1 MCPLEDFMRRERC
14 TFAIVINIARRKQ
27 HPERPFSFLLF
38 PMLHPL
44 PHPCALPPERFTYP
58 FAYTPHPLVEQ
69 AANEVMRYLEVRA
82 QESAEW
88 AEGKMFGVLI
98 VEDAQGEVG
107 FLAGYSGLLLGR
119 NDLPYFVPAVYD
131 FLHPGSYF
139 KERDAEISAVNRKV
153 DALEHDEDFR
163 AARLQ
168 LQELNTEA
176 QREIASYQL
185 LMQEEKRKRNER
197 RLAGNLSAEEEAE
210 LIRQSQYFKGNFS
223 RLKKQYRERIVE
235 AETKVRIYENKLNA
249 LCEERRRM
257 SDALQTWIFEQFQ
270 MLNIRGERK
279 NLVEIFAETPQGVPP
294 AGAGECALPKLLQF
308 AFTHGLR
315 PLCFG
320 EFWWGAS
327 PRNEVRTEG
336 QFYPSC
342 LSKCK
347 PILGHMLNGLSLDPN
362 PIEALQRSVED
373 QLAIIYEDEHLVAV
387 NKPSGMLSVPG
398 LTGVPSAFE
407 LLQAE
412 RPELMVVH
420 RLDMATSGVLVF
432 AKTKEAHYELQR
444 QFAERE
450 AKKRY
455 IADVAGRISKE
466 SGLISLPL
474 RLDPLNRPRQVV
486 DHKDGKP
493 AVTHF
498 KKLGEHETPNGTI
511 TRLALSPQTGR
522 THQLRLHC
530 AHTEGL
536 GTPIVGDE
544 LYGTKADRLHL
555 HAELLVVRHPAT
567 GRSLRLTAEAQGM

>member
-1 MCPLEDFMRRERC
+1 
-14 TFAIVINIARRKQ
+14 
-27 HPERPFSFLLF
+27 
-38 PMLHPL
+38 MLHAL
-44 PHPCALPPERFTYP
+44 KNPCSPPPERFTYP
-58 FAYTPHPLVEQ
+58 FSYSPHPLVKQAVTEVMAYLEEQ
-69 AANEVMRYLEVRA
+69 AR
-82 QESAEW
+82 ESAAW
-88 AEGKMFGVLI
+88 REGKMFGVLV
-98 VEDAQGEVG
+98 VEPTPGEVA
-107 FLAGYSGLLLGR
+107 FLAAYSGLLLGR

-131 FLHPGSYF
+131 FLHPSSYF
-139 KERDAEISAVNRKV
+139 KERDAEISALNREV
-153 DALEHDEDFR
+153 AVLEMNEDFR

-168 LQELNTEA
+168 LQERTATA
-176 QREIASYQL
+176 QREIADYQL
-185 LMQEEKRKRNER
+185 LMQTEKQKRDER
-197 RLAGNLSAEEEAE
+197 RKTGELSAEAEAE
-210 LIRQSQYFKGNFS
+210 LVKQSQYFKGNFS
-223 RLKKQYRERIVE
+223 RLKKHHRELIDAATMAV
-235 AETKVRIYENKLNA
+235 KKYEEQLNA
-249 LCEERRRM
+249 LYQKRRTM

-270 MLNIRGERK
+270 MLNVRGECK
-279 NLVEIFAETPQGVPP
+279 NLVEIFANTPQGVPP
-294 AGAGECALPKLLQF
+294 AGAGECALPKLLQY
-308 AFTHGLR
+308 AFTHGWR

-327 PRNEVRTEG
+327 PRNEVRVEG

-347 PILGHMLNGLSLDPN
+347 PILAHMLDGLSLDPN
-362 PIEALQRSVED
+362 PIAALQRSVED
-373 QLAIIYEDEHLVAV
+373 QLAIIYEDESLVAV

-398 LTGVPSAFE
+398 LSGIPSAFE

-412 RPELMVVH
+412 RPDLMVVH
-420 RLDMATSGVLVF
+420 RLDMSTSGVLVF
-432 AKTKEAHYELQR
+432 AKTKEAHYELQC

-455 IADVAGRISKE
+455 IADVVGSVAQE

-486 DHKDGKP
+486 DHTDGKP

-498 KKLGEHETPNGTI
+498 KKIEERATPNGVI

-555 HAELLVVRHPAT
+555 HAELLVVKHPMT
-567 GRSLRLTAEAQGM
+567 GRSLRLTAQPDGMDWE

>member
-1 MCPLEDFMRRERC
+1 
-14 TFAIVINIARRKQ
+14 
-27 HPERPFSFLLF
+27 
-38 PMLHPL
+38 MLHLL
-44 PHPCALPPERFTYP
+44 PHPCALPPERFTFP
-58 FAYTPHPLVEQ
+58 FAYSPHPLVEQ
-69 AANEVMRYLEVRA
+69 AAAEVMHYLGERA
-82 QESAEW
+82 QESVEW

-98 VEDAQGEVG
+98 VEPAPGEVA
-107 FLAGYSGLLLGR
+107 FIAGYSGLLLGR
-119 NDLPYFVPAVYD
+119 NVLPYFVPAVYD

-139 KERDAEISAVNRKV
+139 KERDAEISAVNRAV
-153 DALEHDEDFR
+153 ETLEQDADFR
-163 AARLQ
+163 AACGYLEELQ
-168 LQELNTEA
+168 KEA
-176 QREIASYQL
+176 QREISSYQL
-185 LMQEEKRKRNER
+185 MMQEEKRKRDER
-197 RLAGNLSAEEEAE
+197 RSAGCLSSEEEAE
-210 LIRQSQYFKGNFS
+210 LVRQSQYFKGNFS
-223 RLKKQYRERIVE
+223 RLKKQYRERIE
-235 AETKVRIYENKLNA
+235 TAERKVNIYKNRLHA

-270 MLNIRGERK
+270 MLNISGERK
-279 NLVEIFAETPQGVPP
+279 NLVEIFKQTPQGIPP
-294 AGAGECALPKLLQF
+294 AGAGECALPKLLQY
-308 AFTHGLR
+308 AFSHGLR

-347 PILGHMLNGLSLDPN
+347 PILTHMLAGIPLDPN

-373 QLAIIYEDEHLVAV
+373 QLTVIYEDESLVAV

-398 LTGVPSAFE
+398 LTGIPSAYE
-407 LLQAE
+407 LLLAS
-412 RPELMVVH
+412 RPDLMVVH
-420 RLDMATSGVLVF
+420 RLDMSTSGVLVF

-455 IADVAGRISKE
+455 IADVEGSIAQE

-486 DHKDGKP
+486 DHTNGKP

-498 KKLGEHETPNGTI
+498 KKIAERATSNGTV

-530 AHTEGL
+530 AHAEGL

-544 LYGTKADRLHL
+544 LYGTKGERLHL
-555 HAELLVVRHPAT
+555 HAELLIVKHPTT
-567 GRSLRLTAEAQGM
+567 GHSLRLTAQPEGMNWE

>member
-1 MCPLEDFMRRERC
+1 
-14 TFAIVINIARRKQ
+14 
-27 HPERPFSFLLF
+27 
-38 PMLHPL
+38 MLHL
-44 PHPCALPPERFTYP
+44 LTHPCALPPERFTFP
-58 FAYTPHPLVEQ
+58 FAYSPHPLVEQ
-69 AANEVMRYLEVRA
+69 AAAEVMHYLGERA
-82 QESAEW
+82 QESVEW

-98 VEDAQGEVG
+98 VEPAPGEVA
-107 FLAGYSGLLLGR
+107 FIAGYSGLLLGR
-119 NDLPYFVPAVYD
+119 NDLPYFVPPVYD

-139 KERDAEISAVNRKV
+139 KERDAEISAVNRAV
-153 DALEHDEDFR
+153 ETLEQDADFR
-163 AARLQ
+163 AACGYLEELQ
-168 LQELNTEA
+168 KEA
-176 QREIASYQL
+176 QREISSYQL
-185 LMQEEKRKRNER
+185 MMQEEKRKRDER
-197 RLAGNLSAEEEAE
+197 RNAGSLSSEEEAE
-210 LIRQSQYFKGNFS
+210 LVRQSQYFKGNFS
-223 RLKKQYRERIVE
+223 RLKKQYRERIE
-235 AETKVRIYENKLNA
+235 TAERKVNIYKNRLHA

-270 MLNIRGERK
+270 MLNISGERK
-279 NLVEIFAETPQGVPP
+279 NLVEIFKQTPQGIPP
-294 AGAGECALPKLLQF
+294 AGAGECALPKLLQY
-308 AFTHGLR
+308 AFSHGLR

-347 PILGHMLNGLSLDPN
+347 PILTHMLAGIPLDPN

-373 QLAIIYEDEHLVAV
+373 QLTVIYEDESLVAV

-398 LTGVPSAFE
+398 LTGIPSAYE
-407 LLQAE
+407 LLLAS
-412 RPELMVVH
+412 RPDLMVVH
-420 RLDMATSGVLVF
+420 RLDMSTSGVLVF

-455 IADVAGRISKE
+455 IADVEGSIAQE

-486 DHKDGKP
+486 DHTNGKP

-498 KKLGEHETPNGTI
+498 KKITERATPNGTV
-511 TRLALSPQTGR
+511 TRLALTPQTGR

-530 AHTEGL
+530 AHAEGL

-544 LYGTKADRLHL
+544 LYGTKGERLHL
-555 HAELLVVRHPAT
+555 HAELLIVKHPTT
-567 GRSLRLTAEAQGM
+567 GRSLRLTAQPEGMNWE

>member
-1 MCPLEDFMRRERC
+1 
-14 TFAIVINIARRKQ
+14 
-27 HPERPFSFLLF
+27 
-38 PMLHPL
+38 MLHLL
-44 PHPCALPPERFTYP
+44 PHPCALPPERFTFP
-58 FAYTPHPLVEQ
+58 FAYSPHPLVEQ
-69 AANEVMRYLEVRA
+69 AAAEVMRYLGERA
-82 QESAEW
+82 QESTDW

-98 VEDAQGEVG
+98 VEPTPGEVA

-139 KERDAEISAVNRKV
+139 KERDAEISAVNRAV
-153 DALEHDEDFR
+153 EALEQDADFR
-163 AARLQ
+163 AACGSLE
-168 LQELNTEA
+168 ELRKES
-176 QREIASYQL
+176 QHEISSYQL
-185 LMQEEKRKRNER
+185 MMQEEKRKRDER
-197 RLAGNLSAEEEAE
+197 RNSGNLSAEEEAE
-210 LIRQSQYFKGNFS
+210 LVRQSQYFKGNFS
-223 RLKKQYRERIVE
+223 RLKKQYRERIE
-235 AETKVRIYENKLNA
+235 AAERKVDGYKNKLQA

-257 SDALQTWIFEQFQ
+257 SDALQTWIFKQFQ
-270 MLNIRGERK
+270 MLNIRGARK
-279 NLVEIFAETPQGVPP
+279 DLVEIFSQTPQGVPP
-294 AGAGECALPKLLQF
+294 AGAGECALPKLLQY
-308 AFTHGLR
+308 AFTHGWR

-327 PRNEVRTEG
+327 PRNEVRTQG

-347 PILGHMLNGLSLDPN
+347 PILAHMLEGFDLDPN

-373 QLAIIYEDEHLVAV
+373 QLAVIFEDDHLVAV

-407 LLQAE
+407 LLQAS
-412 RPELMVVH
+412 RPDLMVVH

-455 IADVAGRISKE
+455 IADVAGAVPQE

-486 DHKDGKP
+486 DHEHGKP

-498 KKLGEHETPNGTI
+498 KVISVTETPEGI
-511 TRLALSPQTGR
+511 FTRLALSPQTGR

-530 AHTEGL
+530 AHAEGL
-536 GTPIVGDE
+536 AAPIIGDE

-555 HAELLVVRHPAT
+555 HAELLVLRHPAT
-567 GRSLRLTAEAQGM
+567 RRSLRLTAKAQGM

>member
-1 MCPLEDFMRRERC
+1 
-14 TFAIVINIARRKQ
+14 
-27 HPERPFSFLLF
+27 
-38 PMLHPL
+38 MLHLL
-44 PHPCALPPERFTYP
+44 PHPCTLPPQHFTYP

-69 AANEVMRYLEVRA
+69 AATEVMCYLRERA

-139 KERDAEISAVNRKV
+139 KERDAEISAVNRAV
-153 DALEHDEDFR
+153 EALEQDEDFR
-163 AARLQ
+163 AARLYLEE
-168 LQELNTEA
+168 LQKEA
-176 QREIASYQL
+176 QHEISSYQL
-185 LMQEEKRKRNER
+185 MMQEEKRKRDER

-223 RLKKQYRERIVE
+223 RLKKQYRERIE
-235 AETKVRIYENKLNA
+235 RAERKVTIYKEKLNA

-294 AGAGECALPKLLQF
+294 AGAGECALPKLLQY
-308 AFTHGLR
+308 AFTHGWR

-327 PRNEVRTEG
+327 PRNEVRTQG

-347 PILGHMLNGLSLDPN
+347 PILAHMLDGLSLDPN

-373 QLAIIYEDEHLVAV
+373 QLAVIFEDDHLVAV

-407 LLQAE
+407 LLQAS
-412 RPELMVVH
+412 RPDLMVVH

-455 IADVAGRISKE
+455 IADIAGAVSQE

-486 DHKDGKP
+486 DHEHGKP

-498 KKLGEHETPNGTI
+498 KVLSVTETPEGTV

-530 AHTEGL
+530 AHAEGL
-536 GTPIVGDE
+536 SAPIIGDE

-555 HAELLVVRHPAT
+555 HAELLVLRHPAT

>member
-1 MCPLEDFMRRERC
+1 MF
-14 TFAIVINIARRKQ
+14 
-27 HPERPFSFLLF
+27 
-38 PMLHPL
+38 HPL
-44 PHPCALPPERFTYP
+44 TSPCSLPPQHFTFP

-69 AANEVMRYLEVRA
+69 AAAEVTRYLRERA

-139 KERDAEISAVNRKV
+139 KERDAEISAVNRAV
-153 DALEHDEDFR
+153 EVLEHDEDFS
-163 AARLQ
+163 AARHHLKELQ
-168 LQELNTEA
+168 QEA
-176 QREIASYQL
+176 QHEISAYQL
-185 LMQEEKRKRNER
+185 MMQQEKQRRDAR
-197 RLAGNLSAEEEAE
+197 RLAGDLSAEEEAQ

-235 AETKVRIYENKLNA
+235 AESKVRIYENKLNA

-270 MLNIRGERK
+270 MLNIRGDRK
-279 NLVEIFAETPQGVPP
+279 NLVEIFKQTPQGVPP
-294 AGAGECALPKLLQF
+294 AGAGECALPKLLQY
-308 AFTHGLR
+308 AFTHDLR
-315 PLCFG
+315 PRCFG

-327 PRNEVRTEG
+327 PRNEVRAEG

-347 PILGHMLNGLSLDPN
+347 PILAHMLDGIPLDPN
-362 PIEALQRSVED
+362 PIEDLQRSVAD
-373 QLAIIYEDEHLVAV
+373 QLTIIYEDEHLVAV

-398 LTGVPSAFE
+398 LSGIPSAFE

-420 RLDMATSGVLVF
+420 RLDMATSGVLVY

-455 IADVAGRISKE
+455 IADVVGTVSQE

-486 DHKDGKP
+486 DYQDGKP

-530 AHTEGL
+530 AHAEGL
-536 GTPIVGDE
+536 AAPIVGDE

-567 GRSLRLTAEAQGM
+567 GRSLRLTAEAPF

>member
-1 MCPLEDFMRRERC
+1 
-14 TFAIVINIARRKQ
+14 
-27 HPERPFSFLLF
+27 
-38 PMLHPL
+38 MLHAL
-44 PHPCALPPERFTYP
+44 KNPCCPPPERFTYP
-58 FAYTPHPLVEQ
+58 FSYSPHPLVKQAATEVMAYLEEQ
-69 AANEVMRYLEVRA
+69 ACEVAAWR
-82 QESAEW
+82 
-88 AEGKMFGVLI
+88 EGKMFGVLV
-98 VEDAQGEVG
+98 VEPALGEVA
-107 FLAGYSGLLLGR
+107 FLAAYSGLLLGR

-131 FLHPGSYF
+131 FLHPSSYF
-139 KERDAEISAVNRKV
+139 KERDAEISALNREV
-153 DALEHDEDFR
+153 ATLEKHEDFR

-168 LQELNTEA
+168 LQERTATA
-176 QREIASYQL
+176 QREIADYQL
-185 LMQEEKRKRNER
+185 LMQTEKLKRDER
-197 RLAGNLSAEEEAE
+197 RKAGELSAETEAE
-210 LIRQSQYFKGNFS
+210 LVKQSQYFKGNFS
-223 RLKKQYRERIVE
+223 RLKKHHREQIDE
-235 AETKVRIYENKLNA
+235 ATTAVKKYEEQLNR
-249 LCEERRRM
+249 LYEKRRSM

-270 MLNIRGERK
+270 MLNVRGERK
-279 NLVEIFAETPQGVPP
+279 NLVEIFKQTAQGVPP
-294 AGAGECALPKLLQF
+294 AGAGECALPKLLQY
-308 AFTHGLR
+308 AFTHGWR

-327 PRNEVRTEG
+327 PRNEVRVEG

-347 PILGHMLNGLSLDPN
+347 PILAHMLDGLTLDPN

-373 QLAIIYEDEHLVAV
+373 QLAIIYEDESLVAV

-398 LTGVPSAFE
+398 LSGISSAFE

-412 RPELMVVH
+412 RPDLMVVH
-420 RLDMATSGVLVF
+420 RLDMSTSGVLVF

-455 IADVAGRISKE
+455 IADVVGSVSQE

-486 DHKDGKP
+486 DYENGKP

-498 KKLGEHETPNGTI
+498 KKIEERATPNGVI

-536 GTPIVGDE
+536 GAPIIGDE
-544 LYGTKADRLHL
+544 LYGSKADRLHL
-555 HAELLVVRHPAT
+555 HAELLIVRHPDT
-567 GRSLRLTAEAQGM
+567 GRSLRLTADPQGM

>member
-1 MCPLEDFMRRERC
+1 
-14 TFAIVINIARRKQ
+14 
-27 HPERPFSFLLF
+27 
-38 PMLHPL
+38 MLHLL
-44 PHPCALPPERFTYP
+44 PHPCALPPERFTFP
-58 FAYTPHPLVEQ
+58 FAYSPHPLVEQ
-69 AANEVMRYLEVRA
+69 AAAEVMHYLGERA
-82 QESAEW
+82 QESVEW

-98 VEDAQGEVG
+98 VEPAPGEVA
-107 FLAGYSGLLLGR
+107 FIAGYSGLLLGR
-119 NDLPYFVPAVYD
+119 NDLPYFVPPVYD

-139 KERDAEISAVNRKV
+139 KERDAEISAVNRAV
-153 DALEHDEDFR
+153 ETLEQDADFR
-163 AARLQ
+163 AACGYLEELQ
-168 LQELNTEA
+168 KEA
-176 QREIASYQL
+176 QREISSYQL
-185 LMQEEKRKRNER
+185 MMQEEKRKRDER
-197 RLAGNLSAEEEAE
+197 RSAGNLSSEEEAE
-210 LIRQSQYFKGNFS
+210 LVRQSQYFKGNFS
-223 RLKKQYRERIVE
+223 RLKKQYRERIE
-235 AETKVRIYENKLNA
+235 TAERKVNIYKNRLHA

-270 MLNIRGERK
+270 MLNISGERK
-279 NLVEIFAETPQGVPP
+279 NLVEIFKQTPQGIPP
-294 AGAGECALPKLLQF
+294 AGAGECALPKLLQY
-308 AFTHGLR
+308 AFSHGLR

-347 PILGHMLNGLSLDPN
+347 PILTHMLAGIPLDPN

-373 QLAIIYEDEHLVAV
+373 QLTVIYEDESLVAV

-398 LTGVPSAFE
+398 LTGIPSAYE
-407 LLQAE
+407 LLLAS
-412 RPELMVVH
+412 RPDLMVVH
-420 RLDMATSGVLVF
+420 RLDMSTSGVLVF

-455 IADVAGRISKE
+455 IADVEGSIVQE

-486 DHKDGKP
+486 DYTNGKP

-498 KKLGEHETPNGTI
+498 KKIAERATPNGTV

-530 AHTEGL
+530 AHAEGL

-544 LYGTKADRLHL
+544 LYGTKGERLHL
-555 HAELLVVRHPAT
+555 HAELLIVKHPTT
-567 GRSLRLTAEAQGM
+567 GRSLRLTAQPEGMNWE

>member
-1 MCPLEDFMRRERC
+1 MQTEKQKRDE
-14 TFAIVINIARRKQ
+14 RRK
-27 HPERPFSFLLF
+27 
-38 PMLHPL
+38 
-44 PHPCALPPERFTYP
+44 A
-58 FAYTPHPLVEQ
+58 
-69 AANEVMRYLEVRA
+69 
-82 QESAEW
+82 
-88 AEGKMFGVLI
+88 
-98 VEDAQGEVG
+98 GE
-107 FLAGYSGLLLGR
+107 
-119 NDLPYFVPAVYD
+119 
-131 FLHPGSYF
+131 
-139 KERDAEISAVNRKV
+139 
-153 DALEHDEDFR
+153 
-163 AARLQ
+163 
-168 LQELNTEA
+168 
-176 QREIASYQL
+176 
-185 LMQEEKRKRNER
+185 
-197 RLAGNLSAEEEAE
+197 LSAETEAE
-210 LIRQSQYFKGNFS
+210 LVKQSQYFKGNFS
-223 RLKKQYRERIVE
+223 RLKKHHRELIDAATTEVKRFEEV
-235 AETKVRIYENKLNA
+235 LNA
-249 LCEERRRM
+249 LYQKRRTM

-270 MLNIRGERK
+270 MLNVRGECK

-294 AGAGECALPKLLQF
+294 AGAGECALPKLLQY
-308 AFTHGLR
+308 AFTHGWR

-327 PRNEVRTEG
+327 PRNEVRVEG

-347 PILGHMLNGLSLDPN
+347 PILAHMLDGLSLDPN

-373 QLAIIYEDEHLVAV
+373 QLAIIYEDESLVAV

-398 LTGVPSAFE
+398 LTGVPSAYE
-407 LLQAE
+407 LLLTS
-412 RPELMVVH
+412 RPDLMVVH
-420 RLDMATSGVLVF
+420 RLDMSTSGVLVF

-455 IADVAGRISKE
+455 IADVVGSVEQE
-466 SGLISLPL
+466 SGLICLPL

-486 DHKDGKP
+486 DHTDGKP

-498 KKLGEHETPNGTI
+498 KKIEERATPNGVI

-555 HAELLVVRHPAT
+555 HAELLIVRHPAT
-567 GRSLRLTAEAQGM
+567 GRSLRLTAEPQGM

>member
-1 MCPLEDFMRRERC
+1 
-14 TFAIVINIARRKQ
+14 
-27 HPERPFSFLLF
+27 
-38 PMLHPL
+38 MLHAL
-44 PHPCALPPERFTYP
+44 KNPCSPPPERFTNP
-58 FAYTPHPLVEQ
+58 FSYSPHPLVKQAATEVMAYLEEQ
-69 AANEVMRYLEVRA
+69 AR
-82 QESAEW
+82 ESAPW
-88 AEGKMFGVLI
+88 REGKMFGVLV
-98 VEDAQGEVG
+98 VEPTPGEVA
-107 FLAGYSGLLLGR
+107 FLAAYSGLLLGR

-131 FLHPGSYF
+131 FLHPSSYF
-139 KERDAEISAVNRKV
+139 KERDAEISALNREV
-153 DALEHDEDFR
+153 AVLEMNEDFR

-168 LQELNTEA
+168 LQERTATA
-176 QREIASYQL
+176 QREIADYQL
-185 LMQEEKRKRNER
+185 LMQTEKQKRDER
-197 RLAGNLSAEEEAE
+197 RKTGELSAEAEAE
-210 LIRQSQYFKGNFS
+210 LVKQSQYFKGNFS
-223 RLKKQYRERIVE
+223 RLKKHHRELIDAATMEV
-235 AETKVRIYENKLNA
+235 KKYEEHLNA
-249 LCEERRRM
+249 LYQKRRTM

-270 MLNIRGERK
+270 MLNVRGECK
-279 NLVEIFAETPQGVPP
+279 NLVEIFAKTPQGVPP
-294 AGAGECALPKLLQF
+294 AGAGECALPKLLQY
-308 AFTHGLR
+308 AFTHGWR

-327 PRNEVRTEG
+327 PRNEVRVEG

-347 PILGHMLNGLSLDPN
+347 PILAHMLDGLSLDPN

-373 QLAIIYEDEHLVAV
+373 QLAIIYEDESLVAV

-398 LTGVPSAFE
+398 LTGVPSAYE
-407 LLQAE
+407 LLLTS
-412 RPELMVVH
+412 RPDLMVVH
-420 RLDMATSGVLVF
+420 RLDMSTSGVLVF

-455 IADVAGRISKE
+455 IADVVGSVSQE
-466 SGLISLPL
+466 SGLICLPL

-486 DHKDGKP
+486 DHTDGKP

-498 KKLGEHETPNGTI
+498 KKIEERATPNGVI

-536 GTPIVGDE
+536 GTPIEGDE

-555 HAELLVVRHPAT
+555 HAELLVVKHPMT
-567 GRSLRLTAEAQGM
+567 GRSLRLTAQPDGMDWE

>member
-1 MCPLEDFMRRERC
+1 
-14 TFAIVINIARRKQ
+14 
-27 HPERPFSFLLF
+27 
-38 PMLHPL
+38 MLHLL
-44 PHPCALPPERFTYP
+44 PHPCALPPERFTFP
-58 FAYTPHPLVEQ
+58 FAYSPHPLVEQ
-69 AANEVMRYLEVRA
+69 AAVEVMHYLGERA
-82 QESAEW
+82 QESVEW

-98 VEDAQGEVG
+98 VEPAPGEVA

-119 NDLPYFVPAVYD
+119 NDLPYFVPPVYD

-139 KERDAEISAVNRKV
+139 KERDAEISAVNRAV
-153 DALEHDEDFR
+153 ETLEQDADFR
-163 AARLQ
+163 AACGYLEELQ
-168 LQELNTEA
+168 KEA
-176 QREIASYQL
+176 QREISSYQL
-185 LMQEEKRKRNER
+185 MMQEEKRKRDER
-197 RLAGNLSAEEEAE
+197 RSAGNLSSEEEAE
-210 LIRQSQYFKGNFS
+210 LVRQSQYFKGNFS
-223 RLKKQYRERIVE
+223 RLKKQYRERIE
-235 AETKVRIYENKLNA
+235 TAERKVNIYKNRLHA

-270 MLNIRGERK
+270 MLNINGERK
-279 NLVEIFAETPQGVPP
+279 NLVEIFKQTPQGIPP
-294 AGAGECALPKLLQF
+294 AGAGECALPKLLQY
-308 AFTHGLR
+308 AFTHGLS

-327 PRNEVRTEG
+327 PRNEVRIEG

-347 PILGHMLNGLSLDPN
+347 PILTHMLAGIPLDPN
-362 PIEALQRSVED
+362 PIEVLQRSVED
-373 QLAIIYEDEHLVAV
+373 QLTVIYEDESLVAV

-398 LTGVPSAFE
+398 LTGIPSAYE
-407 LLQAE
+407 LLLAS
-412 RPELMVVH
+412 RPDLMVVH
-420 RLDMATSGVLVF
+420 RLDMSTSGVLVF

-455 IADVAGRISKE
+455 IADVEGSIAQE

-486 DHKDGKP
+486 DHTNGKP

-498 KKLGEHETPNGTI
+498 KKIAERATPNGTV

-530 AHTEGL
+530 AHAEGL

-544 LYGTKADRLHL
+544 LYGTKGERLHL
-555 HAELLVVRHPAT
+555 HAELLIVKHPTT
-567 GRSLRLTAEAQGM
+567 GRSLRLTAQPEGMNWE

>member
-1 MCPLEDFMRRERC
+1 MYLCNYLI
-14 TFAIVINIARRKQ
+14 TLHSYQNHI
-27 HPERPFSFLLF
+27 
-38 PMLHPL
+38 MLHPL
-44 PHPCALPPERFTYP
+44 NTPCALPPERFTFP
-58 FAYTPHPLVEQ
+58 FAYSPHPLVEQ
-69 AANEVMRYLEVRA
+69 AAAEVMAYLEARSC
-82 QESAEW
+82 ESAEW
-88 AEGKMFGVLI
+88 KEGKMFGVLV
-98 VEDAQGEVG
+98 VEVRPGELA
-107 FLAGYSGLLLGR
+107 FLAAYSGLLLGR

-139 KERDAEISAVNRKV
+139 KERDAEISAINRAV
-153 DALEHDEDFR
+153 ATLERNEDFR

-168 LQELNTEA
+168 LQELKAEA

-197 RLAGNLSAEEEAE
+197 RLTGNLSAEEEAE
-210 LIRQSQYFKGNFS
+210 LVRQSQYFKGNLT
-223 RLKKQYRERIVE
+223 RLKKQYRERIE
-235 AETKVRIYENKLNA
+235 RAESIVHNYEEQLTH
-249 LCEERRRM
+249 LCEERRSM
-257 SDALQTWIFEQFQ
+257 SDALQTWIFKQFQ
-270 MLNIRGERK
+270 MLNIQGERK
-279 NLVEIFAETPQGVPP
+279 DLVEIFAQTPQGIPP
-294 AGAGECALPKLLQF
+294 AGAGECALPKLLQY

-327 PRNEVRTEG
+327 PRNEVRAQG

-347 PILGHMLNGLSLDPN
+347 PILAHMLEGMPLDPN
-362 PIEALQRSVED
+362 PIEDLQRSVTD
-373 QLAIIYEDEHLVAV
+373 QLTIIYEDDSLVAV

-398 LTGVPSAFE
+398 LTGIPSAYE
-407 LLQAE
+407 QLLDS
-412 RPELMVVH
+412 RPDLMVVH
-420 RLDMATSGVLVF
+420 RLDMATSGVLIF
-432 AKTKEAHYELQR
+432 TKTKEAHYELQR
-444 QFAERE
+444 QFSERE

-455 IADVAGRISKE
+455 IADVAGPVTQE

-474 RLDPLNRPRQVV
+474 RMDPLNRPRQVV

-498 KKLGEHETPNGTI
+498 KKLAEHSTSDGII

-530 AHTEGL
+530 AHAEGL
-536 GTPIVGDE
+536 ATPIIGDE

-555 HAELLVVRHPAT
+555 HAELLVLKHPTT
-567 GRSLRLTAEAQGM
+567 GRSLRLTAEPQGM

>member
-1 MCPLEDFMRRERC
+1 
-14 TFAIVINIARRKQ
+14 
-27 HPERPFSFLLF
+27 
-38 PMLHPL
+38 MLHAL
-44 PHPCALPPERFTYP
+44 KNPCSPPPERFTYP
-58 FAYTPHPLVEQ
+58 FSYSPHPLVKQAATEVMAYLEEQ
-69 AANEVMRYLEVRA
+69 AGEVAAWR
-82 QESAEW
+82 
-88 AEGKMFGVLI
+88 EGKMFGVLV
-98 VEDAQGEVG
+98 VEPTPGEVA
-107 FLAGYSGLLLGR
+107 FLAAYSGLLLGR

-131 FLHPGSYF
+131 FLHPSSYF
-139 KERDAEISAVNRKV
+139 KERDAEISALNREV
-153 DALEHDEDFR
+153 AVLEMNEDFR

-168 LQELNTEA
+168 LQERTATA
-176 QREIASYQL
+176 QREIADYQL
-185 LMQEEKRKRNER
+185 LMQTEKQKRDER
-197 RLAGNLSAEEEAE
+197 RKMGELSAEAEAE
-210 LIRQSQYFKGNFS
+210 LVKQSQYFKGNFS
-223 RLKKQYRERIVE
+223 RLKKHHRELIDAATTEVKRFE
-235 AETKVRIYENKLNA
+235 ELLNT
-249 LCEERRRM
+249 LYQKRRTM

-270 MLNIRGERK
+270 MLNVRGECK
-279 NLVEIFAETPQGVPP
+279 NLVEIFAKTPQGVPP
-294 AGAGECALPKLLQF
+294 AGAGECALPKLLQY
-308 AFTHGLR
+308 AFTHGWR

-327 PRNEVRTEG
+327 PRNEVRVEG

-347 PILGHMLNGLSLDPN
+347 PILAHMLDGLTLDPN

-373 QLAIIYEDEHLVAV
+373 QLAIIYEDESLVAV

-398 LTGVPSAFE
+398 LSGIPSAFE

-412 RPELMVVH
+412 RPDLMVVH
-420 RLDMATSGVLVF
+420 RLDMSTSGVLVF

-455 IADVAGRISKE
+455 IADVVGSVAQE

-486 DHKDGKP
+486 DHTDGKP

-498 KKLGEHETPNGTI
+498 KKIEECATPNGVI

-530 AHTEGL
+530 AHAEGL
-536 GTPIVGDE
+536 ATPIVGDE

-555 HAELLVVRHPAT
+555 HAELLIVRHPAT
-567 GRSLRLTAEAQGM
+567 GRSLRLTAEPQGM

>member
-1 MCPLEDFMRRERC
+1 MYLCKHLITIL
-14 TFAIVINIARRKQ
+14 TFQDNI
-27 HPERPFSFLLF
+27 
-38 PMLHPL
+38 MLHPL
-44 PHPCALPPERFTYP
+44 NKPCALPPERFTFP
-58 FAYTPHPLVEQ
+58 FAYSPHPLVEQ
-69 AANEVMRYLEVRA
+69 AGAEVMAYLEARA
-82 QESAEW
+82 SESAEW
-88 AEGKMFGVLI
+88 KEGKMFGVLV
-98 VEDAQGEVG
+98 VEVCPGELA
-107 FLAGYSGLLLGR
+107 FLAAYSGLLLGR

-139 KERDAEISAVNRKV
+139 KERDAEISAVNRAV
-153 DALEHDEDFR
+153 ATLERNEDFR
-163 AARLQ
+163 VARLQ
-168 LQELNTEA
+168 LQELRDEA

-185 LMQEEKRKRNER
+185 TMQEEKHKRDER
-197 RLAGNLSAEEEAE
+197 RLTGDLSAEEETE

-223 RLKKQYRERIVE
+223 RLKKLYRERIEKAE
-235 AETKVRIYENKLNA
+235 ATLHRYEDELNR
-249 LCEERRRM
+249 LCEKRRSM
-257 SDALQTWIFEQFQ
+257 SDALQTWIFKQFQ
-270 MLNIRGERK
+270 MLNIHGERK
-279 NLVEIFAETPQGVPP
+279 DLVEIFAQTPQGVPP
-294 AGAGECALPKLLQF
+294 AGAGECALPKLLQY

-327 PRNEVRTEG
+327 PRNEVRIQG

-347 PILGHMLNGLSLDPN
+347 PILAHMLEGIPLNPN
-362 PIEALQRSVED
+362 PIEALQRSVAD
-373 QLAIIYEDEHLVAV
+373 QLTVIYEDDYLVAV

-398 LTGVPSAFE
+398 LTDIPSAYE
-407 LLQAE
+407 QLLAS

-420 RLDMATSGVLVF
+420 RLDMATSGVLIF
-432 AKTKEAHYELQR
+432 AKNKEAHYELQR

-455 IADVAGRISKE
+455 IADVAGNVTKE

-486 DHKDGKP
+486 DFEHGKP

-498 KKLGEHETPNGTI
+498 KKIAERTTSEGII

-530 AHTEGL
+530 AHAEGL
-536 GTPIVGDE
+536 GTPIIGDE

-555 HAELLVVRHPAT
+555 HAELLVVKHPET
-567 GRSLRLTAEAQGM
+567 GRSLRLTAEPQGM